1 MNKEKFFKLYED
13 VKNEIIKLV
22 NENKKI
28 LAIGEI
34 GLDYYWDEN
43 PERDIQKKVFREQM
57 KLAEVFISI
66 KKKLQEH
73 QYDCGYNNRV
83 IIHENGKEHLA
94 RKSDLAKLNV
104 KFKGNNNTLRIS
116 LPNDLRRSSF
126 DFQGNN
132 NTVEISKNNHINF
145 HISCLDD
152 NSNFWIGEN
161 CHSLDVMVI
170 LSGNDVSIG
179 NNCMFSEKILLL
191 DDTHSVIDVNS
202 KEVLNDKKYKISIKN
217 HVWIGE
223 HVTLLKSAKIPED
236 CIVAY
241 GSIVTKEFK
250 EPHSIL
256 AGNPAKIVKTGISWN
271 SLSPKKYDKEKAKG
285 MLV

>member
-1 MNKEKFFKLYED
+1 MWQILTTYKSGL
-13 VKNEIIKLV
+13 
-22 NENKKI
+22 EN
-28 LAIGEI
+28 
-34 GLDYYWDEN
+34 
-43 PERDIQKKVFREQM
+43 FREQM
-57 KLAEVFISI
+57 KLAEVFSSI

-161 CHSLDVMVI
+161 CHSLDVTVI
-170 LSGNDVSIG
+170 LSGNDISIG

-202 KEVLNDKKYKISIKN
+202 KEVLNDKKYEISIKN

-256 AGNPAKIVKTGISWN
+256 AGNPAKIVKTGINWN